1 MCEAAIGVLRNSL
14 RPEAFKFSPKLVRFS
29 QDAALDAAL
38 VAFSMGHIYP
48 ALGILDG
55 VRNGLAFQFR

>member
-14 RPEAFKFSPKLVRFS
+14 RPEAFKFSPKLVVRFS
-29 QDAALDAAL
+29 QDAAL

-48 ALGILDG
+48 ALGILGG
-55 VRNGLAFQFR
+55 VWNGLAFQFW